1 MGSESDVVKA
11 AQVAVERGRRAGELL
26 EAVQEARA
34 NECEAREALKTA
46 EAALSKFLASNDPR
60 QERLPLETPPEA
72 PVETL
77 KPSDDEDD
85 TLVVKRSDW
94 QKYQRELLDADGLI
108 FHGEWQPEG
117 ANRVLYTV
125 GFDARDV
132 APVRAAI
139 ERLGLKAAPPPRAR
153 PAPTPAPALATLHGD
168 DPAQLA
174 SQCRDYALAIET
186 NEGAWEVKPIKKK
199 TEAHK
204 AFDAQVAAYPGYR
217 ARLYLQGG
225 QVKSNEQP
233 KTVQP

>member
-1 MGSESDVVKA
+1 MGSEDVVKA
-11 AQVAVERGRRAGELL
+11 ARAAVERGERARNLL
-26 EAVQEARA
+26 SEVEEARA
-34 NECEAREALKTA
+34 SVNEWREALKKA
-46 EAALSKFLASNDPR
+46 EDALAKFLASDDPR
-60 QERLPLETPPEA
+60 QERLPLEKPREPSTETPA
-72 PVETL
+72 PS
-77 KPSDDEDD
+77 SDNADES
-85 TLVVKRSDW
+85 LIVKRSDW
-94 QKYQRELLDADGLI
+94 QKYQRELLDAEGLI

-125 GFDARDV
+125 GFDASDV
-132 APVRAAI
+132 ATVRAAI
-139 ERLGLKAAPPPRAR
+139 ERLGLKAAPPPRAK

-186 NEGAWEVKPIKKK
+186 SEGVWEVKPIKKK

-204 AFDAQVAAYPGYR
+204 AYDAQIAAHPGYR

-233 KTVQP
+233 KAVQP